1 MRKNPVLLCAMLLL
15 GAVAQAA
22 DPPATAAVVR
32 KLPHLEIDVAGKTVR
47 VECEAVNAEAA
58 LEFFL
63 CATGTQE
70 HEAVLRSA
78 VKASHLHQ
86 ALLMIGLK
94 PGEPVRYVKSTNKWL
109 PPQGPPLQIA
119 AEFERDGK
127 KTSVPA
133 YRMMRNVKTKKEMPA
148 LTWVFT
154 GSRMMED
161 GKYAADVTGYLISV
175 VNFDLT
181 VIDIPELASSA
192 NEMLE
197 WEINPDVLPKQG
209 AKVWLVIEP
218 AGKVQAPHGENPGQG
233 DAAPAQTAG
242 NDGNE
247 PALSPVKIDEQRVRE
262 LRQQWQKVV
271 APHAGVLRQAAQTH
285 YDVLNALRREQQR
298 LIDEAD
304 RIQRV
309 IDELQ
314 RDYQDMTTP
323 RPAPLQ

>member
-1 MRKNPVLLCAMLLL
+1 MLLA
-15 GAVAQAA
+15 GPAVWAA
-22 DPPATAAVVR
+22 DPPAKAVVR
-32 KLPHLEIDVAGKTVR
+32 KLPHLEIDVAAKTVR

-63 CATGTQE
+63 CAAGTQE
-70 HEAVLRSA
+70 HETVLRSA

-86 ALLMIGLK
+86 ALLMIGLQ

-109 PPQGPPLQIA
+109 PPQGPPLQIT

-127 KTSVPA
+127 NMSVPA
-133 YRMMRNVKTKKEMPA
+133 YRLMRNVKTKKEMPA

-154 GSRMMED
+154 GSRLMDD

-192 NEMLE
+192 NETLE
-197 WEINPDVLPKQG
+197 WEINPDTIPKQG

-218 AGKVQAPHGENPGQG
+218 AGKVQAPHGDNPRQS
-233 DAAPAQTAG
+233 DAEPASPPAQVGGG
-242 NDGNE
+242 NDQ
-247 PALSPVKIDEQRVRE
+247 PVLSPVKVDEQRIQE
-262 LRQQWQKVV
+262 LRRHWEKLV
-271 APHAGVLRQAAQTH
+271 APHAGALRQAAQTH
-285 YDVLNALRREQQR
+285 YDVINALRREQQR

-323 RPAPLQ
+323 RPAPPQ